1 MSIKKKKEKN
11 SNFLFNTK
19 DFILYILNRI
29 EPTKSDKIRLNK
41 IAFFV
46 EFAYIFDSNKN
57 LSKIKYAAIDK
68 GPVID
73 KYDSILKEMEKEKL
87 IKINGYSLRPLS
99 NPKTTPPQNISNF
112 IEPIIEK
119 YSKLNK
125 DELIALSHQTDSY
138 KITTNNEEKMGKLI
152 NKNLASL
159 ETFFCDNNS
168 NIKEID
174 EKNFPILDR
183 SKLVEYEL

>member
-1 MSIKKKKEKN
+1 MSIKNKEKN
-11 SNFLFNTK
+11 NNFIFNTK

-29 EPTKSDKIRLNK
+29 EPAKSDKIRLNK

-46 EFAYIFDSNKN
+46 EFAYIFYNNKN
-57 LSKIKYAAIDK
+57 LSKVKYAAIDK
-68 GPVID
+68 GPIID
-73 KYDSILKEMEKEKL
+73 KYDSILKEMKKEKL
-87 IKINGYSLRPLS
+87 IDINGYFLRPLS
-99 NPKTTPPQNISNF
+99 TPKITPPQNISNF

-119 YSKLNK
+119 YSKFTK

-138 KITTNNEEKMGKLI
+138 KITTNNEEKMGSLI

-159 ETFFCDNNS
+159 ETFFCDDND
-168 NIKEID
+168 KETD